1 MFIIFHSSVENR
13 FPIAIIS
20 TAVREV
26 LPIPRCSGYFGGC
39 EVTRRMPNIKLNTD
53 VLHF

>member
-1 MFIIFHSSVENR
+1 MFIICHSSVEIR
-13 FPIAIIS
+13 LAIAIIS

-26 LPIPRCSGYFGGC
+26 LPIPRCIGYFDDC

-53 VLHF
+53 L